1 MTGNR
6 QSLVCF
12 ASYDSGETWYEYA
25 AGDEVYPINDAGW
38 HGCYAIG
45 GPRELTAD
53 GHIIGTFTE
62 VAHFAK
68 KYYEPHSGKVHF
80 FSIQG
85 GLCRANATS
94 LNFQDGELTPRRRP
108 PGSSR

>member
-1 MTGNR
+1 MAVNR